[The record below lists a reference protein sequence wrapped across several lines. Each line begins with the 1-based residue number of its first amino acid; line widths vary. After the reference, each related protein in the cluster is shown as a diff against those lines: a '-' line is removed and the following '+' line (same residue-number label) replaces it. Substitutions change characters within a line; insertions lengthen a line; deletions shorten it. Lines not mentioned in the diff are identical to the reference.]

1 MDDNAIDLKAAIN
14 ETDEYMEELQEKRRL
29 ENLPIIPGEKI
40 KTLVGE
46 LAQQEVYSKV
56 NNAKYANEL
65 WISLE
70 EFERQ
75 IAKEA
80 KGYELAAEFL

>member
-1 MDDNAIDLKAAIN
+1 M
-14 ETDEYMEELQEKRRL
+14 
-29 ENLPIIPGEKI
+29 PGEKI
-40 KTLVGE
+40 KTLLGE
-46 LAQQEVYSKV
+46 LAKQEVFSTMK
-56 NNAKYANEL
+56 NDKYANEL